1 VAAAAAGAA
10 DGSWG
15 DAELGAFLMGVAI
28 RGLGDAEAAALTQ
41 AMLASGEQW
50 RLADTIPN
58 LADKHSTGGVGDTIS
73 IVLAPLLA
81 AQGVPVAML
90 TGRGLGH
97 TAGTADKLESIPG
110 LRQEI
115 DRAEAL
121 RLLRETGIVLGVA
134 TASVAPADR
143 RLYALRDRTST
154 VESLPLIVASILSK
168 KLATGAA
175 AIVFDV
181 KTGEGAFLTELEDAR
196 ALAQRLVGTASE
208 LGVRASAL
216 VSDMS
221 QPLGEW
227 SGHAAEVREA
237 LDCLEGG
244 GPEETVRLTV
254 ELALELGRLLGE
266 SFDERG
272 LRATLAS
279 GRAREAF
286 ARWAVAQGAEPR
298 WFDAPELPLAPS
310 EQPILA
316 ARDGVLCRVAT
327 RRLGEL
333 LGEAG
338 GARRGAEGE
347 IDRGVALRYRG
358 RLGRRVEAGEEI
370 ARVYLRTADPA
381 LVAKFEECFEIGER
395 AVVPPLIRERIG

>member
-1 VAAAAAGAA
+1 
-10 DGSWG
+10 
-15 DAELGAFLMGVAI
+15 MGVAI
-28 RGLGDAEAAALTQ
+28 RGLGDAEAAALTR
-41 AMLASGEQW
+41 AMLESGEQW
-50 RLADTIPN
+50 RLADEIPG
-58 LADKHSTGGVGDTIS
+58 LADKHSTGGVGDTVS

-110 LRQEI
+110 LRQEV

-134 TASVAPADR
+134 TAGVAPADR
-143 RLYALRDRTST
+143 RLYALRDRTAT
-154 VESLPLIVASILSK
+154 IESLPLVVASILSK

-181 KTGEGAFLTELEDAR
+181 KTGEGAFFPELERAR
-196 ALAQRLVGTASE
+196 ELAQRLVGITSE
-208 LGVRASAL
+208 LGVRASAI

-237 LDCLEGG
+237 LDCLEGT
-244 GPEETVRLTV
+244 GPEETVRLTI
-254 ELALELGRLLGE
+254 ELALELGRLLGAG
-266 SFDERG
+266 FDERD

-286 ARWAVAQGAEPR
+286 ARWATAQGAEPR
-298 WFDAPELPLAPS
+298 WFDAPSLPLAPV
-310 EQPILA
+310 EHVIVAPRA
-316 ARDGVLCRVAT
+316 GVLRRIAT
-327 RRLGEL
+327 RALGEL

-338 GARRGAEGE
+338 AARRSAGGDL
-347 IDRGVALRYRG
+347 DRGVALRSRA
-358 RLGRRVEAGEEI
+358 RLGDRVEAGEEL

-381 LVAKFEECFEIGER
+381 LVARFGQCFEVGER
-395 AVVPPLIRERIG
+395 AVVPPLVRERIG